1 MEKKT
6 LIEFVMNF
14 IENDKHLSQL
24 KEKNPLLSLA
34 FITFGVDI
42 LEAYKK
48 ALMEGIEFTV
58 NMEED

>member
-6 LIEFVMNF
+6 LIDF
-14 IENDKHLSQL
+14 IENDKQLSQL
-24 KEKNPLLSLA
+24 KEENPLLSLA

>member
-14 IENDKHLSQL
+14 IENDKQLSKL
-24 KEKNPLLSLA
+24 KEKKPLLSLA

-42 LEAYKK
+42 LEAYKN

-58 NMEED
+58 NMEDE

>member
-6 LIEFVMNF
+6 LIEFVIDF
-14 IENDKHLSQL
+14 IENDKQLSQL
-24 KEKNPLLSLA
+24 KEKNPLLSLV

-42 LEAYKK
+42 LVAYKN